1 MRVKTCAARIK
12 AVGEQPVEAVE
23 PVDGEDPKDANDT
36 ALKDGEFEAI
46 VSAYNVDAVGDQIM
60 EGAFEKSLEKWKGSG
75 DPIPVIWS
83 HDHGNPDAHIGVVI
97 DAKEIP
103 GQGLWVKGLVDDDSD
118 FAKQVY
124 KLMKSRRVTKFSFA
138 YDMINP
144 EENDKGGFDLKELDL
159 WEVGPTLIPA
169 NDQTSLLAIKNL
181 MTNEGVDLRELA
193 AMLRELKK
201 AGGAPAFLGLKAGR
215 VLSAKNETTL
225 TEALATISDGVNKIK
240 GVLSAVSSGDDTGKD
255 AKPAGTADKLVEG
268 KDAPASEDLKPADTD
283 QSAKSYSPNDLVDM
297 LNADLALDEL

>member
-1 MRVKTCAARIK
+1 MRVKTCVARIK
-12 AVGEQPVEAVE
+12 AVGEEPVEAVE
-23 PVDGEDPKDANDT
+23 PVEGEEAPQDT

-46 VSAYNVDAVGDQIM
+46 VSAYNVDAVGDQIF
-60 EGAFEKSLEKWKGSG
+60 EGAFEKSLAKWKESG

-83 HDHGNPDAHIGVVI
+83 HDHGNPDAHIGVVL
-97 DAKEIP
+97 DSKEIP
-103 GQGLWVKGLVDDDSD
+103 GTGLWVKGQVDMDEPY
-118 FAKQVY
+118 AKQVY

-169 NDQTSLLAIKNL
+169 NDQTSLLTIKNL
-181 MTNEGVDLRELA
+181 MANEDIDLRELA
-193 AMLRELKK
+193 ILLRDLKK
-201 AGGAPAFLGLKAGR
+201 AGGAPALLGSKAGR

-240 GVLSAVSSGDDTGKD
+240 GVLSAVSSGDDSGKE
-255 AKPAGTADKLVEG
+255 AKPAGSAEKPVEG
-268 KDAPASEDLKPADTD
+268 KAAKAEDPTPADADKPAKSELPDDLKTKLDID
-283 QSAKSYSPNDLVDM
+283 SM
-297 LNADLALDEL
+297 LAEL

>member
-12 AVGEQPVEAVE
+12 AVGEEPVEAVE
-23 PVDGEDPKDANDT
+23 PVDGEEAPKDT

-46 VSAYNVDAVGDQIM
+46 VSAYNVDSVGDQIM
-60 EGAFEKSLEKWKGSG
+60 EGAFSKSLEKWKGSG

-83 HDHGNPDAHIGVVI
+83 HDHGNPDAHIGVVL
-97 DAKEIP
+97 DSKEIP
-103 GQGLWVKGLVDDDSD
+103 GQGLWVKGLVDMDQPY
-118 FAKQVY
+118 AAQVY
-124 KLMKSRRVTKFSFA
+124 RLMKSRRVTKFSFA
-138 YDMINP
+138 YDMIDP

-169 NDQTSLLAIKNL
+169 NDQTNLLAIKNL

-193 AMLRELKK
+193 AMLRELRKT
-201 AGGAPAFLGLKAGR
+201 GGAPALLGSKAGR

-240 GVLSAVSSGDDTGKD
+240 GVLSAVSGGDDTGKD
-255 AKPAGTADKLVEG
+255 AKPAGSAEKLVEG
-268 KDAPASEDLKPADTD
+268 KATAVAEDPKPADAD
-283 QSAKSYSPNDLVDM
+283 QSAKSSLPDDLKTKLDIDSM
-297 LNADLALDEL
+297 LAEL

>member
-1 MRVKTCAARIK
+1 VRVKTCAARIK
-12 AVGEQPVEAVE
+12 AVGEEPVEAVE
-23 PVDGEDPKDANDT
+23 PADGKEPVEGT
-36 ALKDGEFEAI
+36 VLKDGEFEAI

-60 EGAFEKSLEKWKGSG
+60 EGAFSKSLEKWKGSG

-83 HDHGNPDAHIGVVI
+83 HDHGNPDAHIGIVQ

-103 GQGLWVKGLVDDDSD
+103 GQGLWVKGLIDKDEP
-118 FAKQVY
+118 FAAKVY
-124 KLMKSRRVTKFSFA
+124 NLMKSRRVTKFSFA
-138 YDMINP
+138 YDMIGP

-193 AMLRELKK
+193 EMLRELRK
-201 AGGAPAFLGLKAGR
+201 AGGSPAFLGAKAGR
-215 VLSAKNETTL
+215 VLSSKNETTL
-225 TEALATISDGVNKIK
+225 TEALATISEGVNKIK
-240 GVLSAVSSGDDTGKD
+240 GVLSAVSSGDDAGKD
-255 AKPAGTADKLVEG
+255 AKPAGSAAKLVDG
-268 KDAPASEDLKPADTD
+268 KTSPEVEDPKPADTG

-297 LNADLALDEL
+297 LNADLALGEL